1 MDLAVIIVTQVVNWP
16 LAVLVARRAAGGRAP
31 LASWATVLLL
41 VSGAIA
47 VWDPA
52 SALIFSRVSVAVAL
66 SSLALLFAVYPD
78 GRFVPRWIVVPAI
91 IEVAL
96 QVANVASGLALE
108 RQFWWPVHFA
118 ATWGLLIIGG
128 QIHRY
133 RSRSSVD
140 ERERT
145 RWPLLAIVLMVFGFS
160 LWSFVAL
167 GLDAVS
173 TDRSASWLGNLLL
186 ILPGV
191 GFAVGLL
198 SPRLLRVDRALR
210 WTIQWGLWST
220 TLSALAWA
228 VSVALVALPAAPRA
242 WLTAAIVGAVAV
254 PVLWAARR
262 IAEITV
268 YGRRPDP
275 VRTLEEFGDRLA
287 ASVDP
292 RAVPVDI
299 VATVTS
305 SLGLAGAAL
314 RGAPALSAT
323 AGVPLDGAEGRT
335 EYPIRYQGEQLA
347 VLVVIPRPGD
357 SALTAHDRTLLTQ
370 ICGQAAPALHSARV
384 VAELADARSR
394 IVFAREE
401 ERKRLR
407 RDLHDDLA
415 PTFAG
420 LGLAA
425 AAVETYSRNGDE
437 RAADAAAR
445 LVAGIHAATKQLRD
459 LAYGL
464 RPPVLDDRGL
474 VAAIEERLSAPGSV
488 PAIRVDAPHERLE
501 LPAAVES
508 AALRIVQEAVTNVR
522 RHAAATVCVVTVRLE
537 GGMLLLEVADDG
549 VGIPAVSGG
558 GMGMRSMAERAVEVG
573 GHLSVIGAPTG
584 GTLVQAALP
593 IAGRP
598 LPQAD
603 ALAGAA
609 T

>member
-16 LAVLVARRAAGGRAP
+16 LAVLIARRAARGHAP
-31 LASWATVLLL
+31 LASWATVALL
-41 VSGAIA
+41 VSGAVA
-47 VWDPA
+47 AWNPT
-52 SALIFSRVSVAVAL
+52 SAMVFSRASVAVAL
-66 SSLALLFAVYPD
+66 ASLALLFAVYPD
-78 GRFVPRWIVVPAI
+78 GRFVPRWIIVPAA
-91 IEVAL
+91 IEIAL

-108 RQFWWPVHFA
+108 RQFWWPMHFA

-128 QIHRY
+128 QVHRY

-145 RWPLLAIVLMVFGFS
+145 RWPLLAIVLMIFGFS

-167 GLDAVS
+167 GIDAAP
-173 TDRSASWLGNLLL
+173 TNRSAVWLANLLL
-186 ILPGV
+186 LLPGV

-198 SPRLLRVDRALR
+198 APRLLRVDRALR
-210 WTIQWGLWST
+210 WTIQWGLWGT
-220 TLSALAWA
+220 IMTALAWA
-228 VSVALVALPAAPRA
+228 VSVALLDLAAAPRA
-242 WLTAAIVGAVAV
+242 WLTAAIVGATAV
-254 PVLWAARR
+254 PALWAARR
-262 IAEITV
+262 VADLIV
-268 YGRRPDP
+268 YGHRPDP
-275 VRTLEEFGDRLA
+275 LRTLEDLGDRLA

-299 VATVTS
+299 VTTITE

-314 RGAPALSAT
+314 RDSSALSAT
-323 AGVPLDGAEGRT
+323 AGSPLDGVEGRA

-357 SALTAHDRTLLTQ
+357 SLLTSHDRTVLTQ

-384 VAELADARSR
+384 VTELAEARSR

-425 AAVETYSRNGDE
+425 AAVESFSRNGDE
-437 RAADAAAR
+437 RAAEAASR
-445 LVAGIHAATKQLRD
+445 LVTGLQAATRQLRD
-459 LAYGL
+459 VAYGL

-474 VAAIEERLSAPGSV
+474 VAAIEERLSAPGTV
-488 PAIRVDAPHERLE
+488 PALRVVAPQERLE
-501 LPAAVES
+501 LAAAVES

-522 RHAAATVCVVTVRLE
+522 RHAAASVCIVTVAVDA
-537 GGMLLLEVADDG
+537 GMLRLTIADDG
-549 VGIPAVSGG
+549 IGIPSFSGR
-558 GMGMRSMAERAVEVG
+558 GMGMRSMAERAAEVG
-573 GHLSVIGAPTG
+573 GEWSATRGPAG
-584 GTLVQAALP
+584 GTVVTAALP
-593 IAGRP
+593 AATVS
-598 LPQAD
+598 LPQAN
-603 ALAGAA
+603 ALSGVG

>member
-1 MDLAVIIVTQVVNWP
+1 MDLAVIIVTQVINWP

-31 LASWATVLLL
+31 LASWATVALLAG
-41 VSGAIA
+41 GAIA

-52 SALIFSRVSVAVAL
+52 STLMFSRVAVAMTNA
-66 SSLALLFAVYPD
+66 SLAMLFAVYPD
-78 GRFVPRWIVVPAI
+78 GRFVPRWIIVPAA
-91 IEVAL
+91 IEITL

-108 RQFWWPVHFA
+108 RQLWWPVHFA

-128 QIHRY
+128 QVHRY

-145 RWPLLAIVLMVFGFS
+145 RWPLLAIVLMIFGFS
-160 LWSFVAL
+160 LWAFVAL
-167 GLDAVS
+167 GLDAAS
-173 TDRSASWLGNLLL
+173 TNRSAVWLANLLL
-186 ILPGV
+186 LLPGI

-198 SPRLLRVDRALR
+198 APRLLRVDRALR
-210 WTIQWGLWST
+210 WTIQWGLWAT
-220 TLSALAWA
+220 ILTALAWA
-228 VSVALVALPAAPRA
+228 VSVALLDLAAAPRA
-242 WLTAAIVGAVAV
+242 WLTAVIVGATAL
-254 PVLWAARR
+254 PALWAARR
-262 IAEITV
+262 VADLTV

-275 VRTLEEFGDRLA
+275 LRTLEDLGDRLA

-299 VATVTS
+299 VTTVTK

-314 RGAPALSAT
+314 RDSSPLSAT
-323 AGVPLDGAEGRT
+323 AGGPLDGVEGRA

-357 SALTAHDRTLLTQ
+357 SSLTSHDRTVLTQ
-370 ICGQAAPALHSARV
+370 ICGQAAPALHSARA
-384 VAELADARSR
+384 VAELAEARSR

-425 AAVETYSRNGDE
+425 AAVESFSRNGDE
-437 RAADAAAR
+437 RAAEAASR
-445 LVAGIHAATKQLRD
+445 LVTGLQAATRQLRD
-459 LAYGL
+459 VAYGL

-474 VAAIEERLSAPGSV
+474 AAAIEERLLAPGTV
-488 PAIRVDAPHERLE
+488 PAIRVVAPQERLE

-522 RHAAATVCVVTVRLE
+522 RHAAASVCIVTVAVDAGTLRLTI
-537 GGMLLLEVADDG
+537 ADDG
-549 VGIPAVSGG
+549 IGIPALSGR
-558 GMGMRSMAERAVEVG
+558 GMGMRSMAERAAEVG
-573 GHLSVIGAPTG
+573 GEWSATPAPAG
-584 GTLVQAALP
+584 GTIVTAALP
-593 IAGRP
+593 VATVS
-598 LPQAD
+598 LNEAN
-603 ALAGAA
+603 ALSGVG

>member
-1 MDLAVIIVTQVVNWP
+1 MDLAVVIVTQVVNWP
-16 LAVLVARRAAGGRAP
+16 LAVLTARRAASGQAP
-31 LASWATVLLL
+31 LASWATVALL
-41 VSGAIA
+41 VSGAVA
-47 VWDPA
+47 VWDPD
-52 SALIFSRVSVAVAL
+52 SALILSRVFVAVSNA
-66 SSLALLFAVYPD
+66 SLALLFAVYPN
-78 GRFVPRWIVVPAI
+78 GRFVPRWIVVPAVLEI
-91 IEVAL
+91 AL
-96 QVANVASGLALE
+96 QAVNVASGFALE
-108 RQFWWPVHFA
+108 SGPWWPMHFA
-118 ATWGLLIIGG
+118 VIWAVLIIGG

-133 RSRSSVD
+133 RLRSSVD

-145 RWPLLAIVLMVFGFS
+145 RWPLLTIVLMIVAFS
-160 LWSFVAL
+160 VWSFVAL

-173 TDRSASWLGNLLL
+173 TYRSQAWLANLLFV
-186 ILPGV
+186 LPGV

-198 SPRLLRVDRALR
+198 APRLLRVDRALR
-210 WTIQWGLWST
+210 WTISWGLWST
-220 TLSALAWA
+220 AMSALAWA
-228 VSVALVALPAAPRA
+228 VSVALVALPAAPRS
-242 WLTAAIVGAVAV
+242 WLTAAIVGLIAPPA
-254 PVLWAARR
+254 LWATRR
-262 IAEITV
+262 LADVTV

-275 VRTLEEFGDRLA
+275 LRTLEHLGDRLA

-292 RAVPVDI
+292 RTVPVDI

-314 RGAPALSAT
+314 LGAPALSAT
-323 AGVPLDGAEGRT
+323 AGAPVDAAEGRT
-335 EYPIRYQGEQLA
+335 EYPIRYQGEQLGL
-347 VLVVIPRPGD
+347 LVVVPRPGD
-357 SALTAHDRTLLTQ
+357 SALTAHDRAVLTH

-384 VAELADARSR
+384 VRDLIDARSR

-425 AAVETYSRNGDE
+425 AAVETFSRLGDE

-445 LVAGIHAATKQLRD
+445 LVAGLHAATRQLRD
-459 LAYGL
+459 VAYDL

-488 PAIRVDAPHERLE
+488 PRIRVDAPPERLE

-522 RHAAATVCVVTVRLE
+522 RHAAASICVITVTLDV
-537 GGMLLLEVADDG
+537 GMLRLSIADDG
-549 VGIPAVSGG
+549 IGIPDRYSGG
-558 GMGMRSMAERAVEVG
+558 VGMGSMAERASEVG
-573 GHLSVIGAPTG
+573 GELSVAPAAMR
-584 GTLVQAALP
+584 GTVVMASLP
-593 IAGRP
+593 VAGVP
-598 LPQAD
+598 LPEED
-603 ALAGAA
+603 ALTGAA

>member
-1 MDLAVIIVTQVVNWP
+1 M
-16 LAVLVARRAAGGRAP
+16 
-31 LASWATVLLL
+31 
-41 VSGAIA
+41 
-47 VWDPA
+47 
-52 SALIFSRVSVAVAL
+52 FSRVSVAVAL

-78 GRFVPRWIVVPAI
+78 GRFVPRWIVVPAV

-108 RQFWWPVHFA
+108 RQFWWPMHFA

-145 RWPLLAIVLMVFGFS
+145 RWPLLAIVLMIFGFS

-198 SPRLLRVDRALR
+198 APRLLRVDRALR

-242 WLTAAIVGAVAV
+242 WLTAAIVGAIAV

-314 RGAPALSAT
+314 RGSS
-323 AGVPLDGAEGRT
+323 R
-335 EYPIRYQGEQLA
+335 A
-347 VLVVIPRPGD
+347 VRN
-357 SALTAHDRTLLTQ
+357 
-370 ICGQAAPALHSARV
+370 
-384 VAELADARSR
+384 
-394 IVFAREE
+394 
-401 ERKRLR
+401 R
-407 RDLHDDLA
+407 R
-415 PTFAG
+415 G
-420 LGLAA
+420 
-425 AAVETYSRNGDE
+425 
-437 RAADAAAR
+437 AAR
-445 LVAGIHAATKQLRD
+445 W
-459 LAYGL
+459 
-464 RPPVLDDRGL
+464 
-474 VAAIEERLSAPGSV
+474 
-488 PAIRVDAPHERLE
+488 
-501 LPAAVES
+501 
-508 AALRIVQEAVTNVR
+508 
-522 RHAAATVCVVTVRLE
+522 
-537 GGMLLLEVADDG
+537 GGRADG
-549 VGIPAVSGG
+549 VSD
-558 GMGMRSMAERAVEVG
+558 S
-573 GHLSVIGAPTG
+573 
-584 GTLVQAALP
+584 LP
-593 IAGRP
+593 G
-598 LPQAD
+598 
-603 ALAGAA
+603 
-609 T
+609 